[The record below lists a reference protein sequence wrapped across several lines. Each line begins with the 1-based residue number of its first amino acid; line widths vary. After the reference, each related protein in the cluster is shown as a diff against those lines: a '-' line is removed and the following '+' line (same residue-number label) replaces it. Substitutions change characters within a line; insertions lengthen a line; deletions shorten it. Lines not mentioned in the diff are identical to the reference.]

1 MNRRV
6 LYKYRTGE
14 STIGTMVSRRS
25 RSKPPVADAPAPA
38 PPPRTPGPGRPK
50 DPGKRA
56 AILEAAKA
64 MFTRLGFDGASM
76 DQIAAEAG
84 VSKLTV
90 YSHFGDKESL
100 FAAAVQSHCDTGLPS
115 DLFEPAGEAQP
126 VRERLL
132 SIAEALFSMISSHE
146 ALAGHR
152 MLCSPQLV
160 GSPLAHLFWEA
171 GPQRVQDNIARV
183 LARRMASG
191 ELAIGDGGEQALHR
205 AAAQLCA
212 LLKGELHAM
221 LVLGCCEPER
231 EAIRTHLEAAVDVF
245 LRAYAPPAD
254 TTGDP

>member
-1 MNRRV
+1 PRLGHQHGSRGLGVLRLAGTGRQRGRQQQCNGDGWSVGPAGTGNAHRSAFWDQLMNRRG

-14 STIGTMVSRRS
+14 ATIGTMVSRSS

-38 PPPRTPGPGRPK
+38 PTTRTPGPGRPK

-132 SIAEALFSMISSHE
+132 S
-146 ALAGHR
+146 
-152 MLCSPQLV
+152 
-160 GSPLAHLFWEA
+160 
-171 GPQRVQDNIARV
+171 
-183 LARRMASG
+183 
-191 ELAIGDGGEQALHR
+191 
-205 AAAQLCA
+205 
-212 LLKGELHAM
+212 
-221 LVLGCCEPER
+221 
-231 EAIRTHLEAAVDVF
+231 
-245 LRAYAPPAD
+245 
-254 TTGDP
+254 

>member
-1 MNRRV
+1 MSN
-6 LYKYRTGE
+6 E
-14 STIGTMVSRRS
+14 
-25 RSKPPVADAPAPA
+25 AAPAS
-38 PPPRTPGPGRPK
+38 PPRPAGPGRPK

-56 AILEAAKA
+56 AILEAAKG

-100 FAAAVQSHCDTGLPS
+100 FAAAVRSHCDTGLPS
-115 DLFEPAGEAQP
+115 ELFEPAAEAQP

-132 SIAEALFSMISSHE
+132 SIAEAFFSMISSPE

-160 GSPLAHLFWEA
+160 GSPLSHLFWEA
-171 GPQRVQDNIARV
+171 GPQRVQENLARV
-183 LARRMASG
+183 LARRMEAG
-191 ELAIGDGGEQALHR
+191 ELAIGDGGEEAMHR
-205 AAAQLCA
+205 AATQLCA

-221 LVLGCCEPER
+221 LVLGCCEPDR
-231 EAIRTHLEAAVDVF
+231 DAAHAHLEAAVDVF
-245 LRAYAPPAD
+245 LRAYATPAD
-254 TTGDP
+254 STGDP